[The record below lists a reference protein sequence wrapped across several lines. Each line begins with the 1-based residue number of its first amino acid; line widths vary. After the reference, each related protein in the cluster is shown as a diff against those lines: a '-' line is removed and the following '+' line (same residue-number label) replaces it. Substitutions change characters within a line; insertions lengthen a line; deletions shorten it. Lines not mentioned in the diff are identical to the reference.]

1 MRKLLASALILFV
14 LIGLMLPASAG
25 SLEKKKHFEKGA
37 KPNIDVDINN
47 AVVTQ
52 TQVAVPI
59 SIDNM
64 NTAWHGNAGTQSIHQ
79 NQYSIVSQS
88 NK

>member
-1 MRKLLASALILFV
+1 MRKILASALMLSV
-14 LIGLMLPASAG
+14 MIGLMLPASAG
-25 SLEKKKHFEKGA
+25 SLEKKNFEKHNM
-37 KPNIDVDINN
+37 PNIDVDINN

-59 SIDNM
+59 SIGNM
-64 NTAWHGNAGTQSIHQ
+64 NTAWHGNAGTQSIYQ
-79 NQYSIVSQS
+79 SQYSNIYQS